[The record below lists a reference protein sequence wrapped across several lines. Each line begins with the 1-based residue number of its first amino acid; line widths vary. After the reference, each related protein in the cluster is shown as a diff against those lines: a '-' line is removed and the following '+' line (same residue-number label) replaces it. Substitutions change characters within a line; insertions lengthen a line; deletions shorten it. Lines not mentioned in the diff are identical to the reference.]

1 MGMTSSFSPAT
12 AIASFLNIYF
22 ILLIIRVLLT
32 WFPTVD
38 WSSQPFVTLSQLT
51 DPYLNLFRSI
61 IPPIGNIDI
70 SSMLAIFLVQFLQSA
85 LPNLIATATL
95 GLSSRL
101 LG

>member
-12 AIASFLNIYF
+12 VIASFLQIYF
-22 ILLIIRVLLT
+22 VMLLIRVLLT

-38 WSSQPFVTLSQLT
+38 WYAQPFSTLAQLT
-51 DPYLNLFRSI
+51 DPYLNLFRSF

-70 SSMLAIFLVQFLQSA
+70 SSMIAIFAIQFLQQA
-85 LPNLIATATL
+85 LPAVIASAMY
-95 GLSSRL
+95 GLSSNL